1 MVSKAFI
8 VLLHAVI
15 LFFVIIDI
23 LHISFDL
30 FLDLPAKFL
39 SGIVLHRIQQ
49 IPDAKGCQEFSVFH
63 F

>member
-1 MVSKAFI
+1 MVGKAFI

-15 LFFVIIDI
+15 LLFIVINVSHIGIDI
-23 LHISFDL
+23 AF
-30 FLDLPAKFL
+30 DLPAEFL
-39 SGIVLHRIQQ
+39 AGIVLHRIQQ